1 MSAKQYMYAISVVA
15 VRDQAVNN
23 QLFNGLADRSTI
35 MQVAKDLVWQF
46 DPAFQ
51 NDIMMINC
59 NISEQWAGGM
69 MYQFGLKYQ
78 RENLEKCATD
88 LVMKFGELLG

>member
-59 NISEQWAGGM
+59 NISEQCDGGM
-69 MYQFGLKYQ
+69 MYQFGFKYT
-78 RENLEKCATD
+78 RENLQKCAND
-88 LVMKFGELLG
+88 LAVRLDELMR